1 MESFVERMIVE
12 KDELQDKVTKLENFV
27 NGEKFREL
35 RGLEQVYLKE
45 QLKFMRGYLSVLRQ
59 RINFYNKFVW
69 PDCLLISFQFGNV
82 DHL

>member
-1 MESFVERMIVE
+1 MEAFVERMIVE
-12 KDELQDKVTKLENFV
+12 KDELQDKVTKLENFI

-59 RINFYNKFVW
+59 RINFYNK
-69 PDCLLISFQFGNV
+69 
-82 DHL
+82 

>member
-1 MESFVERMIVE
+1 METFVERMITE
-12 KDELQDKVTKLENFV
+12 KDELQDRVTKLENFV

-59 RINFYNKFVW
+59 RINFYNK
-69 PDCLLISFQFGNV
+69 
-82 DHL
+82 

>member
-1 MESFVERMIVE
+1 MESFVERMVVE
-12 KDELQDKVTKLENFV
+12 KNELQDRVTKLENFV

-59 RINFYNKFVW
+59 RINFYNK
-69 PDCLLISFQFGNV
+69 
-82 DHL
+82 

>member
-1 MESFVERMIVE
+1 MEAFVERMIVE

-35 RGLEQVYLKE
+35 RGLEKVYLNE

-59 RINFYNKFVW
+59 RINFYNK
-69 PDCLLISFQFGNV
+69 
-82 DHL
+82 

>member
-1 MESFVERMIVE
+1 MEAFVERMIVE

-45 QLKFMRGYLSVLRQ
+45 QLKFKRGYLSVLRQ
-59 RINFYNKFVW
+59 RINFYNK
-69 PDCLLISFQFGNV
+69 
-82 DHL
+82 

>member
-1 MESFVERMIVE
+1 MEAFVERMIVE

-27 NGEKFREL
+27 NGEEFREL

-59 RINFYNKFVW
+59 RINFYNK
-69 PDCLLISFQFGNV
+69 
-82 DHL
+82 

>member
-1 MESFVERMIVE
+1 MEAFVERMIVE

-27 NGEKFREL
+27 NGEKLREL

-59 RINFYNKFVW
+59 RINFYNK
-69 PDCLLISFQFGNV
+69 
-82 DHL
+82 

>member
-1 MESFVERMIVE
+1 MIVE

-35 RGLEQVYLKE
+35 RRLEQVYLKE

-59 RINFYNKFVW
+59 RINFYNK
-69 PDCLLISFQFGNV
+69 
-82 DHL
+82 